1 MRVVIIGTV
10 ASSIFGFRKP
20 LIKEILKKGHNVY
33 ALAIDYTD
41 EQKKELRAWGVAPV
55 DYQLSRSGLNP
66 IADLSMMFLLK
77 NILQS
82 IKPDVVFSYF
92 VKPVIYGSLAAKL
105 ARVPKIV
112 AMLEGLGSVHTPS
125 QSGWSFKMKV
135 LQYIQGFLFSISFR
149 VTNDIIFLN
158 PDDPVDLSR
167 YVPFY
172 NYRSKIKVLGGIG
185 LKIDDFKYTKVDI
198 NKPIR
203 FVFIARLLAEK
214 GIHQLISAM
223 KIVKNKHSD
232 AELLILGK
240 LDKESPSSLTAV
252 ELEEL
257 VDEKLIVHPGHVS
270 NIGDWIAGSHV
281 FVLPSYYREGVPR
294 STQEAMAI
302 GRPILTTD
310 VPGCRETVLEGE
322 NGFLVPAFD
331 ITKLAEKMI
340 WFIEHTEKIEP
351 MGIASRKMAEENF
364 DARKVNKKLLNI
376 MGLNK

>member
-1 MRVVIIGTV
+1 MKVVIIGTV

-20 LIKEILKKGHNVY
+20 LIKEIIEKGHDVY

-41 EQKKELRAWGVAPV
+41 EQKNELRSWGVTAI

-66 IADLSMMFLLK
+66 ISDLNMMFSLK

-105 ARVPKIV
+105 AKVPKIV

-125 QSGWSFKMKV
+125 MSGWSFKMKA
-135 LQYIQGFLFSISFR
+135 LQYIQGFLFTISFR
-149 VTNDIIFLN
+149 ITDDIIFLN
-158 PDDPVDLSR
+158 PDDPIDLSK
-167 YVPFY
+167 YIPFY
-172 NYRSKIKVLGGIG
+172 NYHSKTNVLGGIG
-185 LKIDDFKYTKVDI
+185 LEIDDFPYTKVDI
-198 NKPIR
+198 RKPIR

-214 GIHQLISAM
+214 GIHQLVSAM
-223 KIVKNKHSD
+223 EIVKNKHSG

-240 LDKESPSSLTAV
+240 LDKASPSSLTA
-252 ELEEL
+252 EEL
-257 VDEKLIVHPGHVS
+257 DKLIEKKIIIYPGHVP
-270 NIGDWIAGSHV
+270 NVDDWIVDSHI

-310 VPGCRETVLEGE
+310 VPGCRETVIDGE
-322 NGFLVPAFD
+322 NGFLVPAFEVK
-331 ITKLAEKMI
+331 KLAEKMI
-340 WFIEHTEKIEP
+340 WFIENPERIEP
-351 MGIASRKMAEENF
+351 MGLASRKMAEEKF
-364 DARKVNKKLLNI
+364 DVRKVNKKLLSI
-376 MGLNK
+376 MGLDK